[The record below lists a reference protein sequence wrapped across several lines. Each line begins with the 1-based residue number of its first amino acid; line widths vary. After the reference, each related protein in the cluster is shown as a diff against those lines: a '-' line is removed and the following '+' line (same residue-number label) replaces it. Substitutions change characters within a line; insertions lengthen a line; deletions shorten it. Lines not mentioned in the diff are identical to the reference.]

1 MKPVMVPIQD
11 VNSKTCTI
19 VNWHATNRS
28 WITLG
33 DVLADVETSKAAIE
47 VVAPDSGVLLHAV
60 PQGSEISLTAPIAI
74 LFPDQS
80 SLAAFE
86 KEEAERKRAKESTK
100 KPYRATVKAEEL
112 AAQYGIDLAPLNKG
126 KLITQ
131 KDVKVANRL
140 NFQRDYVNMPAPLNS
155 PDGVERILLI
165 GGGLGVTQVID
176 ILKDNHSKEPV
187 AILDDDHSLWGKYF
201 YGIPVVG
208 DSTRL
213 EALYQEHAFSS
224 IIITISTSIQARTK
238 FRELCASLN
247 IPLTNAIDKSAKLAK
262 DVKIGLGN
270 VICAFCHFG
279 TGTVIGDNNFIS
291 AYNSFDHHSVIGSDI
306 STGPGCIASGIVK
319 IGNRV
324 RMGAGIFIEPYLELE
339 DDVQVASGA
348 IILKS
353 VPARHVVKRK
363 VFTTVVVPIRNHR
376 TLV

>member
-1 MKPVMVPIQD
+1 
-11 VNSKTCTI
+11 
-19 VNWHATNRS
+19 
-28 WITLG
+28 
-33 DVLADVETSKAAIE
+33 
-47 VVAPDSGVLLHAV
+47 
-60 PQGSEISLTAPIAI
+60 
-74 LFPDQS
+74 
-80 SLAAFE
+80 
-86 KEEAERKRAKESTK
+86 
-100 KPYRATVKAEEL
+100 
-112 AAQYGIDLAPLNKG
+112 
-126 KLITQ
+126 
-131 KDVKVANRL
+131 
-140 NFQRDYVNMPAPLNS
+140 
-155 PDGVERILLI
+155 
-165 GGGLGVTQVID
+165 
-176 ILKDNHSKEPV
+176 
-187 AILDDDHSLWGKYF
+187 
-201 YGIPVVG
+201 
-208 DSTRL
+208 
-213 EALYQEHAFSS
+213 
-224 IIITISTSIQARTK
+224 
-238 FRELCASLN
+238 
-247 IPLTNAIDKSAKLAK
+247 LAK